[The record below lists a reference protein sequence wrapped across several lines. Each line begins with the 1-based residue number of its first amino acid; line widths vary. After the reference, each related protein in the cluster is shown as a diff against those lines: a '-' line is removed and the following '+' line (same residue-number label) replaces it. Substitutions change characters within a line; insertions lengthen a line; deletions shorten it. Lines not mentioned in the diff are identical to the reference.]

1 MKNYA
6 LKWIVQ
12 RVTATLLIPLT
23 FWFIYSAISISKMS
37 YDEITL
43 FFESYINSFLFYIMM
58 IIMLFHSKL
67 GIQTIIE
74 DYVTSKKISKAIKG
88 LVNLTAYLLMI
99 LMTMFIFRN
108 IF

>member
-1 MKNYA
+1 
-6 LKWIVQ
+6 
-12 RVTATLLIPLT
+12 
-23 FWFIYSAISISKMS
+23 
-37 YDEITL
+37 
-43 FFESYINSFLFYIMM
+43 
-58 IIMLFHSKL
+58 MLFHSKL